1 MLFCVVRE
9 LVMDNLD
16 CLLDWIYN
24 FIMKEN
30 YTQASHYFPTIAFHI
45 EITPLADG
53 MYGLIQE
60 PDGDISEAQANIVEL
75 TEVSNPDSEETK
87 ASDTIDSTEGKP
99 QCIIL
104 NYATYYYLCI

>member
-1 MLFCVVRE
+1 MVE
-9 LVMDNLD
+9 LQLYSEGK
-16 CLLDWIYN
+16 LYSSTSLIP
-24 FIMKEN
+24 I
-30 YTQASHYFPTIAFHI
+30 TAFHI
-45 EITPLADG
+45 EITSLADG
-53 MYGLIQE
+53 TYELIQE

-104 NYATYYYLCI
+104 LF